1 MGADARAGLHGQAGE
16 SCAPEIQVKR
26 APAHAGS
33 LRISER
39 LAFVA
44 MFMAMAGFVV
54 GLSLVATKSGARIG
68 GHGLLAAGSRTEQP
82 GTGGEQ
88 QVQPCSTLKASKG
101 GARWAIA
108 ARPARPSAVLNARLT
123 AALRAAV
130 GSYRAHLSVGVID
143 TRTGAEALFHGSTR
157 YRTAGIARTDILAA
171 LWYRHQQSGTT
182 ISDQDAD
189 RAAQMIKN
197 DSSIATTDLWQAI
210 GRGTGLA
217 TANRA
222 LGLRHTT
229 PGMANAWA
237 LTSTTLADQLQLLA
251 DLAEAHSP
259 LEAAC
264 RHYELGLMSSVT
276 AAQRWGIPAA
286 ASPGTGYAVCDG
298 RQRDSRRYV
307 VNSVGIIDHGGHELL
322 VVVLSQDW
330 RTEAAGTSAVR
341 SAAIAAASS
350 MTKSPRQATLS
361 AWRVAGYA

>member
-1 MGADARAGLHGQAGE
+1 
-16 SCAPEIQVKR
+16 VKR

-54 GLSLVATKSGARIG
+54 GLSVIAAKSGARIG
-68 GHGLLAAGSRTEQP
+68 AGLSLAASAPAERA
-82 GTGGEQ
+82 GTGGVESDH
-88 QVQPCSTLKASKG
+88 PCSTVKAPKVA
-101 GARWAIA
+101 ARWAVGA
-108 ARPARPSAVLNARLT
+108 WPARPSAVLNVRLT

-143 TRTGAEALFHGSTR
+143 TATGAEALFHGSTR

-171 LWYRHQQSGTT
+171 LFYRLHQTRTT
-182 ISDQDAD
+182 ISGHDAAL
-189 RAAQMIKN
+189 AAQMIRN
-197 DSSIATTDLWQAI
+197 GSSIATTDLWQEI

-217 TANRA
+217 SVNRA

-237 LTSTTLADQLQLLA
+237 LTRTTLADQLQLLA
-251 DLAEAHSP
+251 DLAKTHSP
-259 LEAAC
+259 LDSAC
-264 RHYELGLMSSVT
+264 RHYELGLMGSVT

-307 VNSVGIIDHGGHELL
+307 VNSVGIIDHGRQELL

-330 RTEAAGTSAVR
+330 RTEAAGISAVR
-341 SAAIAAASS
+341 AAAIAAASS
-350 MTKSPRQATLS
+350 LTKSPRQATLS